1 MPLFLKDAKWRPGQ
15 RPACPAAGEQLPA
28 PGLRLGQG
36 AGLDVEVAE
45 GGLEGGPG
53 LGGQAR

>member
-1 MPLFLKDAKWRPGQ
+1 MCKVEAWSA
-15 RPACPAAGEQLPA
+15 PACPAAGEQLPA

-36 AGLDVEVAE
+36 PGLDVEVAE

>member
-1 MPLFLKDAKWRPGQ
+1 MEAWSA
-15 RPACPAAGEQLPA
+15 PAGPAAGEQLPA